1 MSVFSCS
8 NLCAKIPQNPLF
20 LKLATSCYN
29 GKVATHL
36 SAHNPLYIGIPAN
49 VASSRQVIG
58 IFVFHNLFISVSI
71 FHIGQIVASMILSAA
86 LYYPHIG
93 FISLVGYILY
103 GGYVALANIG
113 IVPDIYILA
122 GGLPFSPDFL
132 SGFCLSEVLHNEF
145 ASLT

>member
-1 MSVFSCS
+1 MSR
-8 NLCAKIPQNPLF
+8 L
-20 LKLATSCYN
+20 
-29 GKVATHL
+29 
-36 SAHNPLYIGIPAN
+36 
-49 VASSRQVIG
+49 VASM
-58 IFVFHNLFISVSI
+58 LFIST
-71 FHIGQIVASMILSAA
+71 
-86 LYYPHIG
+86 LYHPHIG